1 MTYKYLRNILAVNLV
16 CVSILMFA
24 VSLLLNNQAYYVI
37 AIACALAQFYVL
49 ISIFIKQ
56 EKQPVH

>member
-1 MTYKYLRNILAVNLV
+1 MTYKYLRNILAVNLI

-24 VSLLLNNQAYYVI
+24 VSLLLNNPAYYVI
-37 AIACALAQFYVL
+37 AISCALAQFFVL
-49 ISIFIKQ
+49 VSIFIKK